1 MQNHSNVSVLDTQLL
16 VNLCYRLESAALLL
30 ADQLNAQQALGIAE
44 TLEEM
49 QSRNFQLI
57 NK

>member
-1 MQNHSNVSVLDTQLL
+1 MTVFDTQLL
-16 VNLCYRLESAALLL
+16 VNVCHRLESTALLL
-30 ADQLNAQQALGIAE
+30 ADQLDAHQALVIAE

-49 QSRNFQLI
+49 QGRNFELI

>member
-1 MQNHSNVSVLDTQLL
+1 M
-16 VNLCYRLESAALLL
+16 CPRLESTALLL
-30 ADQLNAQQALGIAE
+30 ADQLNAHQALVIAE

-57 NK
+57 NKYEFHPQFSWLYGIEKN